1 MPKLRALIPLT
12 LLALFPLSCSRGQAG
27 TEASATTA
35 SSASL
40 HEAPSFKVTLE
51 AVGPYEKDKEGVAV
65 VRLTAKGDYKVNDEY
80 PFRFACQDP
89 PADGVSYPKP
99 TLGRGDGKFGQKEA
113 EIAIPFVPRKSGKLQ
128 VGGVLSLSV
137 CTEANCIMDKRPLV
151 VEVTVP

>member
-1 MPKLRALIPLT
+1 MAKLRALLPLT
-12 LLALFPLSCSRGQAG
+12 LLALLPLSCSREQAG
-27 TEASATTA
+27 TDGSAAAA

-51 AVGPYEKDKEGVAV
+51 APGPYVRDKEGFVL
-65 VRLTAKGDYKVNDEY
+65 VRLSTKGDYKVNEEY
-80 PFRFACQDP
+80 PFRFVPQDP

-137 CTEANCIMDKRPLV
+137 CTAENCIMDKRPLV
-151 VEVTVP
+151 VDVTIP

>member
-1 MPKLRALIPLT
+1 MSKLRALIPLT
-12 LLALFPLSCSRGQAG
+12 LLALLPLSCSRGQAG
-27 TEASATTA
+27 TEASPTSA

-51 AVGPYEKDKEGVAV
+51 ASGPYEKDKEGVAV
-65 VRLTAKGDYKVNDEY
+65 VRLTTKADYKVNDEY
-80 PFRFACQDP
+80 PFRFVCQDP
-89 PADGVSYPKP
+89 PADGVSYSKP
-99 TLGRGDGKFGQKEA
+99 MLGRGDGKFGQKDA
-113 EIAIPFVPRKSGKLQ
+113 EIAIPFVPRKSGKMQ